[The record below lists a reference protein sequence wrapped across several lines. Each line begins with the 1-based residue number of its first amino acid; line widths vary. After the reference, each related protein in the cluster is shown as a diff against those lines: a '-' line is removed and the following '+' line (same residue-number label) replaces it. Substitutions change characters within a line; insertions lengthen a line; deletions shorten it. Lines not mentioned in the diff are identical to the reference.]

1 LAAKDLRL
9 ALTEAEQAFVPM
21 PMASIVRDRLI
32 ATMARGW
39 NEFDWSALGKLATAE
54 AGLEDD

>member
-1 LAAKDLRL
+1 
-9 ALTEAEQAFVPM
+9 
-21 PMASIVRDRLI
+21 LI

-39 NEFDWSALGKLATAE
+39 TEFDWSALGKLATAE